1 MSRKPTSTTP
11 EQGTLF
17 EDRFLEDYAGQI
29 MRDPVVALV
38 ELVANAWDAY
48 ATKVDIAWPDDKTPF
63 RIEDN
68 GVGMTGAEVDVRWRT
83 FAYDRIKSQGG
94 ETVQPPPDLAYKK
107 PRRVFGRNGKGR
119 FAGFYFSDP
128 YRVTTWRNGKQ
139 VVFEISRG
147 FATGKPFDVRK
158 IGQTQDKDGHG
169 CILAGVNLRSIA
181 MSADEVRAVLSTRF
195 LTDPEFAVS
204 VNGVRVSFADI
215 PGEALRE
222 IPVTVDMLGA
232 ATIHVIDSQKIDRTA
247 KQHGVAWW
255 VNRRLVG
262 DCNWRWID
270 QEKLLDGR
278 TEEAKRYTFVVEADF
293 LMPAVLPDW
302 TGFNP
307 DSGVWQKAKDPLQNT
322 ILDVIRDITTERR
335 TAAKNTVRETHSEE
349 VRKLPPLSRERWNAL
364 LDEVVDRCPNLTE
377 GQVDQLMGLM
387 ANMERAQSQYSL
399 LEKLEGLA
407 PGDIDA
413 LNDILEKWAVRTAK
427 VALDE
432 IEGRLKIIEEIRI
445 ATENPQIKEVQEL
458 QPLFGNALWIF
469 GPEFESIEFTSN
481 ETMTTVIQKLFKVEA
496 AASRNRPD
504 FVMTPGSTI
513 GFYAIPAFDPE
524 THNVTGTGRLV
535 VVELKKPGLILGS
548 EAKQQV
554 WKYVKELI
562 AKGLVT
568 NDTVV
573 TGFVLGE
580 FVEAAEASEFTERDR
595 QVRIRPLLYSSFL
608 AQAERRMFNLRK
620 RLQEAPFLRDK
631 GLVEFVAGSAPDSSP
646 RLFFDA
652 AASSVTLPTS
662 RWND

>member
-1 MSRKPTSTTP
+1 MARKAASPP
-11 EQGTLF
+11 GQGTLF

-48 ATKVDIAWPDDKTPF
+48 ATKVDVTWPDDATPF

-68 GVGMTGAEVDVRWRT
+68 GIGMTEAEVDVRWRT

-94 ETVQPPPDLAYKK
+94 ETVQPPPDLASRKT
-107 PRRVFGRNGKGR
+107 RRVFGRNGKGR

-128 YRVTTWRNGKQ
+128 YRVTTWRDGKL

-147 FATGKPFDVRK
+147 FATGKPFDVK
-158 IGQTQDKDGHG
+158 QIGESKETDGHG
-169 CILAGVNLRSIA
+169 CIISGVHLKSVLL
-181 MSADEVRAVLSTRF
+181 SDEDVRALLSTRF
-195 LTDPEFAVS
+195 LMDPEFAVS
-204 VNGVRVSFADI
+204 VNGVRVTFADI
-215 PGEALRE
+215 PEESLRE
-222 IPVTVDMLGA
+222 IPVTIDGLGTA
-232 ATIHVIDSQKIDRTA
+232 MIRVIDSQKTDRTA

-302 TGFNP
+302 TGFKP
-307 DSGVWQKAKDPLQNT
+307 ESGEWQKAKDPLQNT
-322 ILDVIRDITTERR
+322 IVDVIRDITTERR
-335 TAAKNTVRETHSEE
+335 AAAKNTVRETHSEE

-364 LDEVVDRCPNLTE
+364 LDEIVDRCPNISE
-377 GQVDQLMGLM
+377 PQVDQLMGLM

-399 LEKLEGLA
+399 LEKLSGLP

-413 LNDILEKWAVRTAK
+413 LNDILAKWTVRTAK

-432 IEGRLKIIEEIRI
+432 IEGRLRIIEEIRI
-445 ATENPQIKEVQEL
+445 ATANPQIKEVQEL

-481 ETMTTVIQKLFKVEA
+481 ETMTTVIQKLFKVDV

-504 FVMTPGSTI
+504 FVMTPDSTV

-524 THNVTGTGRLV
+524 THNVTGTSRLV
-535 VVELKKPGLILGS
+535 VVELKKPGLVLGS
-548 EAKQQV
+548 DAKQQV

-562 AKGLVT
+562 SKGLVT
-568 NDTVV
+568 DGTLI

-608 AQAERRMFNLRK
+608 TQAEKRMFNLRK
-620 RLQEAPFLRDK
+620 RLQEAPFLRNK
-631 GLVEFVAGSAPDSSP
+631 GLVEFVVAPPARESVP
-646 RLFFDA
+646 GLFDVREA
-652 AASSVTLPTS
+652 NTA
-662 RWND
+662 

>member
-1 MSRKPTSTTP
+1 MARKTASTVP

-48 ATKVDIAWPDDKTPF
+48 ATRVDIAWPGDTTPF

-68 GVGMTGAEVDVRWRT
+68 GVGMTEAEVDVRWRT

-94 ETVQPPPDLAYKK
+94 ETVQPPPGSASKK

-128 YRVTTWRNGKQ
+128 YRVTTWRDGKL
-139 VVFEISRG
+139 VEFEISRG
-147 FATGKPFDVRK
+147 FATGKPFDVK
-158 IGQTQDKDGHG
+158 QIGSAKKKDGHG
-169 CILAGVNLRSIA
+169 CIIAGVHLKSVLLTEEDVRS
-181 MSADEVRAVLSTRF
+181 VLSTRF
-195 LTDPEFAVS
+195 LTDPEFVVS
-204 VNGVRVSFADI
+204 VGGVRVTFADI

-222 IPVTVDMLGA
+222 IPVTIDTLGS
-232 ATIHVIDSQKIDRTA
+232 ATIRVIDSQKTDRTA

-307 DSGVWQKAKDPLQNT
+307 ENGVWQKAKDPLQNT

-335 TAAKNTVRETHSEE
+335 TAAKTTVRETHSEE
-349 VRKLPPLSRERWNAL
+349 VRRLPPLSRERWNAL
-364 LDEVVDRCPNLTE
+364 LDDIVDRCPNLTE

-399 LEKLEGLA
+399 LEKLEGLE

-413 LNDILEKWAVRTAK
+413 LNDILAKWTVRTAK

-445 ATENPQIKEVQEL
+445 ATANPQIKEVQEL

-481 ETMTTVIQKLFKVEA
+481 EAMTTVIQKLFKVDTV
-496 AASRNRPD
+496 ASRNRPD
-504 FVMTPGSTI
+504 FVMTPESTV

-524 THNVTGTGRLV
+524 THNVTGTSRLV
-535 VVELKKPGLILGS
+535 IVELKKPGLVLGA

-568 NDTVV
+568 DGTLVA
-573 TGFVLGE
+573 GFALGE
-580 FVEAAEASEFTERDR
+580 FVEAAEASVLTEREG

-608 AQAERRMFNLRK
+608 TQAEKRMLNLRK

-631 GLVEFVAGSAPDSSP
+631 GLVEFVAAPAKQESAPN
-646 RLFFDA
+646 LFDLPA
-652 AASSVTLPTS
+652 AQTA
-662 RWND
+662 

>member
-1 MSRKPTSTTP
+1 MARKTGSTTP
-11 EQGTLF
+11 EQGSLF
-17 EDRFLEDYAGQI
+17 DDRFLEDYAGQI
-29 MRDPVVALV
+29 MRDPIVALV

-48 ATKVDIAWPDDKTPF
+48 ATEVDITWPDDRNPF
-63 RIEDN
+63 RIADN
-68 GVGMTGAEVDVRWRT
+68 GIGMTAEQVDVRWRT

-94 ETVQPPPDLAYKK
+94 ETVLPPPGSPGKK

-128 YRVTTWRNGKQ
+128 YRVTTWRDDKH
-139 VVFEISRG
+139 VEFEISRG
-147 FATGKPFDVRK
+147 FATGQPFDVK
-158 IGQTQDKDGHG
+158 QIGKAQKKDGHG
-169 CILAGVNLRSIA
+169 CILSGVHLKSVPLSEEEART
-181 MSADEVRAVLSTRF
+181 VLSTRF

-204 VNGVRVSFADI
+204 VNGVRVGFADI
-215 PGEALRE
+215 PAEALQEVRLE
-222 IPVTVDMLGA
+222 IDALGT
-232 ATIHVIDSQKIDRTA
+232 ATIRVIDSQKTDRTS

-270 QEKLLDGR
+270 QERLLDGR

-293 LMPAVLPDW
+293 LLPAVAPDW
-302 TGFNP
+302 TGFDPAN
-307 DSGVWQKAKDPLQNT
+307 GIWLKAKDPLQNS
-322 ILDVIRDITTERR
+322 ILDVIRGITKERR
-335 TAAKNTVRETHSEE
+335 AAAKKTVREAHVEE

-364 LDEVVDRCPNLTE
+364 LDEVVDGCPNLTE

-399 LEKLEGLA
+399 LEKLEGLE

-413 LNDILEKWAVRTAK
+413 LNDILEKWTVRTAK
-427 VALDE
+427 AALEE

-445 ATENPQIKEVQEL
+445 ATANPQIKEVQEL

-481 ETMTTVIQKLFKVEA
+481 EAMTTVIQKLFKVEM

-504 FVMTPGSTI
+504 FAMTPNSTI
-513 GFYAIPAFDPE
+513 GFYGLPSFDQE
-524 THNVTGTGRLV
+524 THDVIGTSRLV
-535 VVELKKPGLILGS
+535 IVELKRPGVLLGS
-548 EAKQQV
+548 EEKQQV

-568 NDTVV
+568 DSTQVA
-573 TGFVLGE
+573 GFVLGE
-580 FVEAAEASEFTERDR
+580 HVEAAEASVFTERDNH
-595 QVRIRPLLYSSFL
+595 VRIRPLLYSTFVTL
-608 AQAERRMFNLRK
+608 AEKRMFNLRK

-631 GLVEFVAGSAPDSSP
+631 GLVEFITVPPRPQPAPQGGLFDTVAVKTA
-646 RLFFDA
+646 
-652 AASSVTLPTS
+652 
-662 RWND
+662 